1 MCQFQELYTWS
12 KGKMSKVPLPYIANV
27 VLPQVFDTQVMWYVV
42 ERHECSV
49 WGEMITY
56 RRLELS
62 QVKCVF
68 VEICQIECFINI
80 FKCVLITEQ

>member
-49 WGEMITY
+49 WGEMIT
-56 RRLELS
+56 
-62 QVKCVF
+62 
-68 VEICQIECFINI
+68 
-80 FKCVLITEQ
+80 